1 MNWEENLILSLNN
14 MNKIEKDDRKMIIKK
29 ERKIKDQM
37 MLGKERNIGRGYR
50 VREQVVSG
58 LIHTQEYRY
67 NCNWIHMYLRIQR
80 ELYLD

>member
-14 MNKIEKDDRKMIIKK
+14 MNKIGKDDRKMIIKK

-37 MLGKERNIGRGYR
+37 MLGKERNIRRGYR